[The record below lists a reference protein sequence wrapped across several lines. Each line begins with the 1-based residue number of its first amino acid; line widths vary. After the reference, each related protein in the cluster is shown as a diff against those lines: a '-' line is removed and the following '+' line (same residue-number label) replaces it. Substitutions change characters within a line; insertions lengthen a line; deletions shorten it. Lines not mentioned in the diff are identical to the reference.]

1 MLRLLFDSIE
11 QSLGSSLSGIA
22 GAVYWSGFVL
32 LAMALIGPLYRR
44 LMEFVAS
51 RLGLER
57 HWVMPCRQCG
67 RLTVVTVATC
77 GFCDSDL
84 KIPIALRLWTGLTR
98 KRLTPGAR
106 TAQWAI
112 QLAGNVL
119 VLALCAWLMLA
130 AGTLQPAG
138 DVHRLFLGFAL
149 FGLGGVVWLGARA
162 ITPASR
168 AAFARLRDG
177 LIALAAVGMTLVS
190 LFLAGQA
197 VPLPENL
204 VARFTAEAGRATIG
218 NEQLALPDNV
228 LGFEYLQLDHE
239 LLGYHGI
246 IPMAFVG
253 QERVPVSRFSLL
265 RPLITH
271 LQTHPDAY
279 AARGLTVRHRIDRH
293 RLTPGFSYEVVER
306 DGQIQIRHQR

>member
-11 QSLGSSLSGIA
+11 QSLGPSLSTIGY
-22 GAVYWSGFVL
+22 AVYWTGFLL
-32 LAMALIGPLYRR
+32 LAMALIAPLYRR
-44 LMEFVAS
+44 LMEFAAN

-84 KIPIALRLWTGLTR
+84 KIPVALRLWTGLTR

-177 LIALAAVGMTLVS
+177 LIALAAVGMTQVS
-190 LFLAGQA
+190 LRHPPEPCTQPDAERRPRATPAGWR
-197 VPLPENL
+197 
-204 VARFTAEAGRATIG
+204 ARFDMDRMQSVCRSCHAK
-218 NEQLALPDNV
+218 
-228 LGFEYLQLDHE
+228 LDS
-239 LLGYHGI
+239 
-246 IPMAFVG
+246 A
-253 QERVPVSRFSLL
+253 
-265 RPLITH
+265 RPN
-271 LQTHPDAY
+271 P
-279 AARGLTVRHRIDRH
+279 
-293 RLTPGFSYEVVER
+293 
-306 DGQIQIRHQR
+306 